1 MKSFNTLYLL
11 IATLFILSGCASNLT
26 GDNYSASE
34 AKRVQEV
41 QFGVVIAQ
49 RPVIIDGRQNG
60 ILGTAAG
67 GILGGVIASNVGGGS
82 GRDIATGIGAII
94 GGVIGQQ
101 VEEKSTRK
109 QGQELTV
116 RLDSGKTISIV
127 QQISKANF
135 FAENDR
141 IKVLSQGSTVR
152 VSY

>member
-11 IATLFILSGCASNLT
+11 VATLFILSGCASNLT

>member
-11 IATLFILSGCASNLT
+11 VATLFILSGCASNLT

-49 RPVIIDGRQNG
+49 RPVIIDGRKNG

>member
-11 IATLFILSGCASNLT
+11 VATLFILSGCASNLT

-41 QFGVVIAQ
+41 QFGVVFAQ